1 MPDRHHI
8 QLDDELENLSA
19 QIAEMGGL
27 VEEQLAN
34 ALDALSKRDSALAE
48 RVIAKDHDVNLQQ
61 QEIDMAAALALAL
74 RQPVS
79 RDLRDIIATIKI
91 SGDLER
97 IGDLAK
103 NVAKR
108 ALVLNQEEPMNLTK
122 GLVRMGRQVLSQA
135 KDVLDAYTSRSVSG
149 AMEVWAS
156 DDEIDEL
163 YNSLLREF
171 LTYMMEDPRTIGLCT
186 HLLFIA
192 KNLERAGDHATNIAE
207 MVYYIDKGQP
217 MADDRPK
224 GTPSNF
230 SDVKPKAE

>member
-1 MPDRHHI
+1 MTERPHI
-8 QLDDELENLSA
+8 QLDDELENLTA
-19 QIAEMGGL
+19 QITEMGGL
-27 VEEQLAN
+27 VELQLAN
-34 ALDALSKRDSALAE
+34 ALNAMSKRDSKMAQD
-48 RVIAKDHDVNLQQ
+48 VIAMDHDVNLQQ
-61 QEIDMAAALALAL
+61 QEIDIAAATALAL

-79 RDLRDIIATIKI
+79 RDLREIIATIKM

-108 ALVLNQEEPMNLTK
+108 VLVLNQEEPVTLTH
-122 GLVRMGRQVLSQA
+122 GLGRMGRQVLSQI
-135 KDVLDAYTSRSVSG
+135 KDVLDAYTAHSVSG
-149 AMEVWAS
+149 AMEVWTS

-207 MVYYIDKGQP
+207 MIYYIEKGEP
-217 MADDRPK
+217 MAEDRPK
-224 GTPSNF
+224 GTPNKLT
-230 SDVKPKAE
+230 DVKPKAD